1 MVEWRNLS
9 RSNVPSQRAM
19 LEELAALAPDAPV
32 DTYGAEV
39 TRALEERVAE
49 LFRMEA
55 CLVMP
60 SGKAMQ
66 NAALKIWAMR
76 SGCDRIAIH
85 PRSHI
90 EEEEGRAHHEVFGL
104 RSSPFGPNHAQPS
117 LADLTSIR
125 DPLGAASIEIALRPV
140 GGTLIPWDNLMAM
153 SDHCRRQGIP
163 FHADGAR
170 VWEAQVGYG
179 KTFPEIAALFDSLYV
194 SFYKVLGG
202 LFGGALLGSHDFVD
216 EARVWQKRLG
226 QTPYRQFPYVLAATR
241 GLEEMLPRV
250 PDFCRRAHQLSCLIA
265 DLDGVFA
272 VTPRPAQTNMFQVH
286 LQASVPDLRQ
296 ARDVVRDRLGLNL
309 FDDASGTALEGV
321 SMFEIIAGPATLEL
335 TDQEVSDAM
344 AALIAELGGT
354 VGGEAAAPA
363 SRA

>member
-1 MVEWRNLS
+1 MVELRNLS
-9 RSNVPSQRAM
+9 RSNVPNQRAM
-19 LEELAALAPDAPV
+19 LEELAALAPEAPV

-66 NAALKIWAMR
+66 NAALKIWAIR

-90 EEEEGRAHHEVFGL
+90 EEEEGRAYHEVFGL
-104 RSSPFGPNHAQPS
+104 RSSPFGPNHAQAS
-117 LADLTSIR
+117 LADLKSIR
-125 DPLGAASIEIALRPV
+125 DPLGAASVEIALRPL
-140 GGTLIPWDNLMAM
+140 GGTLIPWDDLVAM
-153 SDHCRRQGIP
+153 SDHCRRQGVP

-179 KTFPEIAALFDSLYV
+179 RSFPEIAALFDSLYV

-202 LFGGALLGSHDFVD
+202 LFGGALLGSRDFID

-226 QTPYRQFPYVLAATR
+226 QTPHRQFPYILAATK
-241 GLEEMLPRV
+241 GLEDMLPRV
-250 PDFCRRAHQLSCLIA
+250 PDFCRRARHLSCLIA
-265 DLDGVFA
+265 DLEGVFA

-286 LQASVPDLRQ
+286 LRASVSQLMH
-296 ARDVVRDRLGLNL
+296 ARDAVRDRLGLNL
-309 FDDASGTALEGV
+309 FDVASGTALEGV

-344 AALIAELGGT
+344 AALFAELDGRAGGDT
-354 VGGEAAAPA
+354 AP
-363 SRA
+363 SM